1 MTKKEFLEK
10 VKFYNKDFKE
20 EYNFTIS
27 FYGTRGEF
35 GGFENVEIEKFD
47 GEVTEHHFPDGSGT
61 WKEGE
66 KMEGKWDLEND
77 YKFLSDLIHK
87 SDIKRDYNDR
97 GTDGSIEYIG
107 EEKKL
112 YIHTH
117 VIGYTGLSIDD
128 DEWGDDDGELH
139 TIEIN

>member
-1 MTKKEFLEK
+1 MSKKEFLEK
-10 VKFYNKDFKE
+10 VKLYNKDFKE

-27 FYGTRGEF
+27 FYGTGGEF
-35 GGFENVEIEKFD
+35 GGFENIEIEKFD
-47 GEVTEHHFPDGSGT
+47 GEVTEHHFPDGS
-61 WKEGE
+61 
-66 KMEGKWDLEND
+66 GKWDLEND

-112 YIHTH
+112 YIHTN

-128 DEWGDDDGELH
+128 DDWGDDDGEDHSL
-139 TIEIN
+139 EIK